1 MVQISTVYQYQT
13 KVGKVAQVLDPETM
27 TYSQTIEEVLETRKI
42 IVVDGVPFYH
52 STGSSEDNNEIL
64 SPTWRQHL
72 WMPFFGVDDSTEK
85 VGHLCKLG
93 SLFNE
98 RDIHAFE
105 AEVLSILGTLIQ
117 AEPAL
122 SESLRELVLEK
133 YNVSKDHPI
142 YLDDRMVLEALA
154 AQLTRFGT
162 FDALFLS
169 MRMAPSSWENHALL
183 TAFRNKIV
191 QKMRHAS
198 VLSRDDLTPSLI
210 SELEVERTS
219 PLLDLSHI
227 KKLPF
232 NATPEQ
238 HQEADRLA
246 QPIQKTA
253 NEINQWLY
261 TQVLQQHLSDER
273 ISRDHMRQT
282 TKERMASLL
291 SERSAAH
298 AEMDAIQKILSL
310 RLEQEMES
318 FKRRKGIT
326 NDSELATLSRPDKAR
341 FEQIAELNR
350 YIKHKAGFTL
360 IDGED
365 RDYLEKHITCALS
378 DEDIRTGKWK
388 LRLYQNLYHAISE
401 CGAYH
406 NTTINKYSM
415 SDMLKINLL
424 NLLTALIFPVAL
436 IKKATTGSFFFS
448 PVGKTKEA
456 VWDVSKQLE
465 ILLPTAQEEIHKERT
480 EECDRQIVA
489 ATLLRN

>member
-1 MVQISTVYQYQT
+1 MVKISTVYQYQT

-52 STGSSEDNNEIL
+52 STGSSEDKNEIL

-72 WMPFFGVDDSTEK
+72 WMPFFGVDCSTEK
-85 VGHLCKLG
+85 AGHLCKLG

-133 YNVSKDHPI
+133 YNVSKDDPN
-142 YLDDRMVLEALA
+142 YLDDRMVREALA

-162 FDALFLS
+162 FEAMLVS
-169 MRMAPSSWENHALL
+169 MRMAPSSWEKNALFI
-183 TAFRNKIV
+183 AFRNKIV
-191 QKMRHAS
+191 QEMTHVP

-227 KKLPF
+227 KKLPIS
-232 NATPEQ
+232 ATLEQ
-238 HQEADRLA
+238 REEADRLA
-246 QPIQKTA
+246 LPIKESA
-253 NEINQWLY
+253 RDINDWLHI
-261 TQVLQQHLSDER
+261 QVGEQHRCDQLIPKS
-273 ISRDHMRQT
+273 HMV
-282 TKERMASLL
+282 
-291 SERSAAH
+291 
-298 AEMDAIQKILSL
+298 QKIKEHMGLLPDYSAVCSQIDTIQETL
-310 RLEQEMES
+310 CFRLEQEIDS
-318 FKRRKGIT
+318 FKRRKGIAQESDLSGLSQSDRT
-326 NDSELATLSRPDKAR
+326 RLETISQLNQFIKDRAVVIKRILSEETISGLWRGFFYHELSYVIND
-341 FEQIAELNR
+341 
-350 YIKHKAGFTL
+350 
-360 IDGED
+360 
-365 RDYLEKHITCALS
+365 
-378 DEDIRTGKWK
+378 
-388 LRLYQNLYHAISE
+388 RLDDNSL
-401 CGAYH
+401 
-406 NTTINKYSM
+406 NKYSGL
-415 SDMLKINLL
+415 DKLKIHLL

-456 VWDVSKQLE
+456 VMDARDKLE
-465 ILLPTAQEEIHKERT
+465 ELLPASR
-480 EECDRQIVA
+480 
-489 ATLLRN
+489 